1 MIRRKFKN
9 RRQINLLTI
18 FLVLDLFL
26 VAIFLKTSNASYV
39 SEAVSTTELDVA
51 LYAFH
56 SSGMTSSSGENDT
69 FDEEQSLDIQLGDI
83 GPGETKYYKFRVYNT
98 DENGNISDTNIA
110 YALKIIT
117 TTNIKLDYDLYLNQN
132 ASSTNAVSLIDS
144 NELSNQLMTDG
155 YGTYFRVFAVPEKC
169 FRYGAEK
176 YDEYTLKVTFP
187 KDFSSSS
194 YQDLVESIKIQMRSK
209 QVLSEDNISICR

>member
-1 MIRRKFKN
+1 MIRKKFKK

-18 FLVLDLFL
+18 FLVFDLFL
-26 VAIFLKTSNASYV
+26 VATFLKTSQASYV
-39 SEAVSTTELDVA
+39 SEAVSTTEMDVA

-56 SSGMTSSSGENDT
+56 SSGMTFASDENDV
-69 FDEEQSLDIQLGDI
+69 FEDETSLDIQLGNI

-98 DENGNISDTNIA
+98 DKDGNVSDTNIA
-110 YALKIIT
+110 YVLKVIT

-144 NELSNQLMTDG
+144 NELSNQLMTDS
-155 YGTYFRVFAVPEKC
+155 YGTYFRVFTVPELC
-169 FRYGAEK
+169 FLYGEEK
-176 YDEYTLKVTFP
+176 FDEYTLKVTFP
-187 KDFSSSS
+187 KDYSSSE

-209 QVLSEDNISICR
+209 QVLADDYISVCR